1 VLKKV
6 RCIQSTSTLV
16 PEMGV
21 QEGITLTLKEHQ
33 VGMEIVSLQDRN
45 DCEWNSVSRDCDV
58 KVSQEE
64 EEKEEEQ
71 EKGQEE
77 QEEKTHV
84 MTSPPSHVQLH
95 NASQTSV
102 QTISLPQSHLSASLE
117 VFFSPRVCTEFET
130 LGTVK

>member
-45 DCEWNSVSRDCDV
+45 DCEWNSVSGDSDV
-58 KVSQEE
+58 KESQEE
-64 EEKEEEQ
+64 EEKEEKEEQ
-71 EKGQEE
+71 EKGQKE

-117 VFFSPRVCTEFET
+117 VFFFFLLVYVLSLKR
-130 LGTVK
+130 